1 MVWCGDSHGY
11 TSSFTP
17 SLDEQSSFQAP
28 PHHHHLPLYRYTKF
42 HGLNLRNPIIKLAN
56 HQRGVL
62 SLLNTSISFNSRRG
76 PSHALITEKSFE
88 KNSVKSNNPF
98 QSITCMTLAH
108 STSNDLIVG
117 GNNSLFKVDLNKPST
132 YLSFSQDGGLSFI
145 NYSSKLLTLG
155 RSSGALEVFD
165 PVSDSS
171 VKLFSSNNGLLSD
184 IDVKGNYVAT
194 CGYSA
199 RTKRFASL
207 SAASYPPVEYVADPL
222 INIYDLR
229 MMRALLPLPFPAGAS
244 FVRFHPK
251 LPNVLVAASTSG
263 QIQFLNMFDQLHLNL
278 YQADLSNSMEVSS
291 IAAPKSSYLSNLEI
305 SESGEYMC
313 FSDDFKTMHIWS
325 VNPSATPNFVNY
337 GTALDRPTVLDEPIS
352 LATKVGLDDKM
363 PLNAIGLPFYKEF
376 LASKFPSDMIF
387 TKELSRVPQK
397 HFPEQIAVVAAATT
411 GTAATAT
418 ATASSASAS
427 TMGAAA
433 QKNPNISLP
442 PLQPYDKNRMGPR
455 NVILDYEALQ
465 AAHPRF
471 KAGMKPT
478 KGSKFPKFLSERERE
493 MTTSPILSN
502 REFEPVARGN
512 PLQFETQE
520 NDLDAGPNNGA
531 GDDEVDGLNDSVFQH
546 KSSHAFKPPPCYERL
561 EIRYS
566 KFGVDDFD
574 FDYYNRS
581 QGAIAGLENHLD
593 NSYVNSLLQVYRFT
607 PIFYNMV
614 TSSLLHEYLPN
625 DENTIMNKHN
635 THGSS
640 ILNEL
645 AYLFDMMHNAGSR
658 NVSISN
664 FSSVLNESS
673 IAKTYELLNS
683 DDGKSL
689 DGRRLQQL
697 LITFN
702 KFLVESVVNDYQT
715 QFGINVQD
723 LTATHYRLDFTS
735 PTKELLNSQVGNQ
748 ATLDLVTPPRYIL
761 NKGSV
766 GASVGSAGAGGAGGG
781 VSRFSNVNT
790 YKKNNNLLTYLNY
803 SLNQQRIIQASSN
816 PANQNPSPVE
826 VKQTLL
832 NVGPVLLI
840 NLPFSEQELEMIKSY
855 KNWLVPEF
863 YTTKI
868 TDNAVIFKPVVTHF
882 NHHASSKFEL
892 QGFVCE
898 VLVGLTASTGQH
910 NIVSF
915 VKVNS
920 PALGIDQW
928 FLFNDFLVMPL
939 PEKEVFDLTPAW
951 KKPLVLVY
959 VNVDDSRNHEFTYF
973 ERSTF
978 SKLLSLDQSILYRDH
993 FACEIRNGMKR
1004 EYELL
1009 SENEET
1015 PEFGSLVAIDAE
1027 FVSMKAAITELSY
1040 TGTKTLVRPALLSLA
1055 RISALRGNF
1064 GDKNFGKA
1072 FIDDYIVHTKP
1083 IHDYLTT
1090 FSGIEDGDLDPE
1102 RSKKSLVTLQTAY
1115 RRLWLLSN
1123 MGCVFVGHGLK
1134 SDFRCIN
1141 LQVPKSQI
1149 RDTAEFYYL
1158 PEHRRKLSL
1167 KFLAFCVLGCSVQ
1180 TNNHDSIEDAYT
1192 ALLLYQ
1198 KYMELQNSGDFEAT
1212 LNRIYNEG
1220 QQLRFRAPEAI

>member
-1 MVWCGDSHGY
+1 MVWCGDSQGY

-17 SLDEQSSFQAP
+17 SVDEQPTFQAP
-28 PHHHHLPLYRYTKF
+28 HHLALYRYTKF

-76 PSHALITEKSFE
+76 PPHAIITEKSFE
-88 KNSVKSNNPF
+88 KSLDSSPNPF
-98 QSITCMTLAH
+98 QAITCMTLAH

-117 GNNSLFKVDLNKPST
+117 GNNSLFKLDLNKPST
-132 YLSFSQDGGLSFI
+132 YLSFAQDGGLSFI

-165 PVSDSS
+165 PVSNSS
-171 VKLFSSNNGLLSD
+171 VKIFSSNNGLLSD

-199 RTKRFASL
+199 RTKRFGGL
-207 SAASYPPVEYVADPL
+207 SAPVEYVADPL

-278 YQADLSNSMEVSS
+278 YQADLSNSMELSS
-291 IAAPKSSYLSNLEI
+291 IAAPTSSYLSNLEI

-325 VNPSATPNFVNY
+325 VNSSATPNFVNY
-337 GTALDRPTVLDEPIS
+337 GTALDRPTVVEEPIS
-352 LATKVGLDDKM
+352 LAAKIDIDDKM
-363 PLNAIGLPFYKEF
+363 PLNAVGLPFYKEF

-387 TKELSRVPQK
+387 TKELAKVPQK
-397 HFPEQIAVVAAATT
+397 HFPEQVAPN
-411 GTAATAT
+411 
-418 ATASSASAS
+418 
-427 TMGAAA
+427 
-433 QKNPNISLP
+433 NPNRALP

-455 NVILDYEALQ
+455 NVVLEYEALQ
-465 AAHPRF
+465 TSHHRF
-471 KAGMKPT
+471 KAGKKPAKVT
-478 KGSKFPKFLSERERE
+478 KIPKFLSERERE
-493 MTTSPILSN
+493 MTTSPIPSN
-502 REFEPVARGN
+502 REFEPVARVN
-512 PLQFETQE
+512 TLQYEAHD
-520 NDLDAGPNNGA
+520 NDSDAPHCGDEDS
-531 GDDEVDGLNDSVFQH
+531 DDEKDSVFQH
-546 KSSHAFKPPPCYERL
+546 KSVHAFKPPPCYERL

-566 KFGVDDFD
+566 RFGVDDFD

-614 TSSLLHEYLPN
+614 TSSLLQEYLPN
-625 DENTIMNKHN
+625 DEDTIVNKQN

-640 ILNEL
+640 VLNEL

-673 IAKTYELLNS
+673 IAKTYELLNT

-702 KFLVESVVNDYQT
+702 KFLVESVVNDYQN
-715 QFGINVQD
+715 QFGVNVQD
-723 LTATHYRLDFTS
+723 LTATHYKLDFVS
-735 PTKELLNSQVGNQ
+735 PSKELLSSQLGNQ
-748 ATLDLVTPPRYIL
+748 ATLDLVTPPRHIL
-761 NKGSV
+761 NKSGNP
-766 GASVGSAGAGGAGGG
+766 GAGGNA
-781 VSRFSNVNT
+781 RFANVNT
-790 YKKNNNLLTYLNY
+790 FKKNNTLLTYLNY
-803 SLNQQRIIQASSN
+803 SLNQQRVIQTATASK
-816 PANQNPSPVE
+816 NPSPVE

-840 NLPFSEQELEMIKSY
+840 NLPFSDQELDMIKGY

-863 YTTKI
+863 YKTKI

-882 NHHASSKFEL
+882 NHHASKYDL
-892 QGFVCE
+892 QGYVCE
-898 VLVGLTASTGQH
+898 VLVGLTASAGQH
-910 NIVSF
+910 NIVSY
-915 VKVNS
+915 VKVQS
-920 PALGIDQW
+920 PALGTDQW

-939 PEKEVFDLTPAW
+939 PEKEVFDLSPAW

-959 VNVDDSRNHEFTYF
+959 VNVDDARNQSFSYFDRHVFSRI
-973 ERSTF
+973 
-978 SKLLSLDQSILYRDH
+978 LDLNDSILYRDH
-993 FACEIRNGMKR
+993 FACGIREGLKR

-1009 SENEET
+1009 TREEA
-1015 PEFGSLVAIDAE
+1015 PQFGSLVAIDAE
-1027 FVSMKAAITELSY
+1027 FVSMKAAIMEMSY
-1040 TGTKTLVRPALLSLA
+1040 TGSKTLVRPALLSLA
-1055 RISALRGNF
+1055 RISALRGDAGEKF
-1064 GDKNFGKA
+1064 GTA

-1090 FSGIEDGDLDPE
+1090 FSGIEDGDLDPA
-1102 RSKKSLVTLQTAY
+1102 RSKKTLVTLQTAY

-1167 KFLAFCVLGCSVQ
+1167 KFLAFCVLGCAVQ

-1198 KYMELQNSGDFEAT
+1198 KYMELQSSGEVEAT
-1212 LNRIYNEG
+1212 LQRIYNEG
-1220 QQLRFRAPEAI
+1220 QQLRFRAPEPA